1 MLPWAQF
8 FSHNRRVSL
17 QSFLIGALGVGLS
30 ALAPLSLA
38 KTVKT
43 SKSVK
48 KSAQKATPAAPMSDV
63 ERDFARAEELS
74 KSGQED
80 AAVVS
85 LTDFLRRH
93 PESARAD
100 DAQYMIGEI
109 EYRRRNFDN
118 AIRELKKTLDYRK
131 RGGDRVADAYYLIG
145 DSLLRMGNTEKARIE
160 WEALRRAYPNS
171 PAAGRAALKIMEL
184 DQK

>member
-1 MLPWAQF
+1 VDLRTF
-8 FSHNRRVSL
+8 LRV
-17 QSFLIGALGVGLS
+17 AWGLVLC
-30 ALAPLSLA
+30 ALAPVALA

-48 KSAQKATPAAPMSDV
+48 SSPSKPVQTPPLSDS
-63 ERDFARAEELS
+63 ERDFSRAEELF

-80 AAVVS
+80 AAIVS
-85 LTDFLRRH
+85 LTDFLRRY
-93 PESARAD
+93 PASAQAD
-100 DAQYMIGEI
+100 DAQYLIGEV

-118 AIRELKKTLDYRK
+118 AVRELKKTLDYRK

-145 DSLLRMGNTEKARIE
+145 DSLLRLGQAEKARIE
-160 WEALRRAYPNS
+160 WEALRRAYPKS

>member
-1 MLPWAQF
+1 VDL
-8 FSHNRRVSL
+8 RT
-17 QSFLIGALGVGLS
+17 FLRGASGIVLCGLAS
-30 ALAPLSLA
+30 AALA

-43 SKSVK
+43 SKTVK
-48 KSAQKATPAAPMSDV
+48 KSAAKASPLQPLSDV
-63 ERDFARAEELS
+63 ERDFSRAEELF

-80 AAVVS
+80 AAIVS
-85 LTDFLRRH
+85 LTDFLRRY
-93 PESARAD
+93 PESTRAD
-100 DAQYMIGEI
+100 DAQYMIGEV

-118 AIRELKKTLDYRK
+118 AVRELKKTLDYRR

-145 DSLLRMGNTEKARIE
+145 DSLLRMGQTEKARIE
-160 WEALRRAYPNS
+160 WEALRRAYPKS

>member
-1 MLPWAQF
+1 L
-8 FSHNRRVSL
+8 R
-17 QSFLIGALGVGLS
+17 GVCGLVMCS
-30 ALAPLSLA
+30 LAPLALA

-43 SKSVK
+43 SKPVK
-48 KSAQKATPAAPMSDV
+48 KSAAKASPSQPPSDV
-63 ERDFARAEELS
+63 ERDFSRAEELF

-85 LTDFLRRH
+85 LTDFLRRY

-118 AIRELKKTLDYRK
+118 AVRELKKTLDYRK

-145 DSLLRMGNTEKARIE
+145 DSLLRMGHTEKARIE
-160 WEALRRAYPNS
+160 WEALRRAYPKS
-171 PAAGRAALKIMEL
+171 PAASRAALKIMEL
-184 DQK
+184 DRK